1 LSSDCLFIG
10 HGSPRLMARKSTLK
24 GALFATKEW
33 VIGDGDAS
41 LSPRPSISRWEKLA
55 TSQAN
60 QWMTAIRLHDSGNYA
75 DAWQHYL
82 FDAIDN
88 RSAGY
93 YAKATLSFI
102 LASECLTLIGQT
114 ALSTDMLRFARLC
127 YAQRKSS
134 SDGFDASKEIEIVLN
149 QDLSKFTQTT
159 RLEYV
164 Q

>member
-1 LSSDCLFIG
+1 
-10 HGSPRLMARKSTLK
+10 MARKSTLK
-24 GALFATKEW
+24 EALFATKEW

-55 TSQAN
+55 TSQGN

-88 RSAGY
+88 RSAGH

-102 LASECLTLIGQT
+102 LAAECLTIIGQT
-114 ALSTDMLRFARLC
+114 SLSTDMLRFARLC
-127 YAQRKSS
+127 YAQRKPS
-134 SDGFDASKEIEIVLN
+134 SDGFGAAKEIEIALN
-149 QDLSKFTQTT
+149 QEVSKLSQTA